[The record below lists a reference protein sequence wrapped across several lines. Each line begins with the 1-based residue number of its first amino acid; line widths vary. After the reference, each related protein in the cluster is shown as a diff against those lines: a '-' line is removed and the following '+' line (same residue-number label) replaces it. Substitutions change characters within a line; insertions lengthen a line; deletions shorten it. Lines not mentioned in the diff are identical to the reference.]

1 MWNISAI
8 LREKILSC
16 FLTNAFAN
24 SGGIQSDTIWKRQ
37 NCTIGNHRRDM
48 FCMPVLLVSMLIA
61 CTSQFG
67 REFGREF
74 VWHDS
79 FLCNRISLRMP
90 RNVRDC
96 VRKHKCKK
104 PRMHLT
110 MHFWSVSVWK
120 LAFGMVQNRS
130 KCKNVCVKIALEQG
144 GCAWVDL
151 KSCIGTEC
159 ESTFRCCMSVVCVS
173 RASCCEVWLLV
184 WWWVGHSHEKWQF
197 PCFKQCAC

>member
-1 MWNISAI
+1 MCNISAI

-173 RASCCEVWLLV
+173 LTRQWQMLMGQLLRGLALGLV
-184 WWWVGHSHEKWQF
+184 VGGSQS
-197 PCFKQCAC
+197 

>member
-1 MWNISAI
+1 MCNISAI

-120 LAFGMVQNRS
+120 LGIWNGS
-130 KCKNVCVKIALEQG
+130 KSIQMQECLCEN
-144 GCAWVDL
+144 
-151 KSCIGTEC
+151 CIGT
-159 ESTFRCCMSVVCVS
+159 RRLCMGGPKILHWH
-173 RASCCEVWLLV
+173 RM
-184 WWWVGHSHEKWQF
+184 
-197 PCFKQCAC
+197 

>member
-1 MWNISAI
+1 MCNVSAI

-96 VRKHKCKK
+96 VRKHVQETKN
-104 PRMHLT
+104 
-110 MHFWSVSVWK
+110 
-120 LAFGMVQNRS
+120 AFDNAFLECFCVEACIWNGS
-130 KCKNVCVKIALEQG
+130 KSIQMQECLCEN
-144 GCAWVDL
+144 
-151 KSCIGTEC
+151 CIGT
-159 ESTFRCCMSVVCVS
+159 RRLCMGGPKILHWH
-173 RASCCEVWLLV
+173 RM
-184 WWWVGHSHEKWQF
+184 
-197 PCFKQCAC
+197 

>member
-1 MWNISAI
+1 MCNISAI

-37 NCTIGNHRRDM
+37 NCTIGNHRRDAGSLG
-48 FCMPVLLVSMLIA
+48 FDADCMHFS
-61 CTSQFG
+61 
-67 REFGREF
+67 
-74 VWHDS
+74 VWQGVWKGVCVAR
-79 FLCNRISLRMP
+79 FISLRQ
-90 RNVRDC
+90 NLFTDARDC

-159 ESTFRCCMSVVCVS
+159 ESTLRCCMSVVCVS
-173 RASCCEVWLLV
+173 LTRQWQMLMRQLLRGLALGLV
-184 WWWVGHSHEKWQF
+184 VGGSQS
-197 PCFKQCAC
+197 